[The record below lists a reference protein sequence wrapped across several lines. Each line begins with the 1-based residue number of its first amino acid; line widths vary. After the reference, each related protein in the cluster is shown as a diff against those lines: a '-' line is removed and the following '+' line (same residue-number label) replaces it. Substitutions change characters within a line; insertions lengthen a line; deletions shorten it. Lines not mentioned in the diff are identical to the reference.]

1 MARVTAERVKESKRQ
16 LLDAAQKVLLE
27 EGYAGL
33 STRRVAEAANTQ
45 MSQIQYHF
53 GSKEGMILALF
64 EHLNAQLIDR
74 QTQTFDNPDLK
85 VSEKWDLACDAQL
98 IDRQTQTFDN
108 PDLKVSEKWDLAC
121 DYLDDDIASGYVR
134 VLMELTAAGWSKPV
148 IAEAVR
154 AAYAQWRDLILQ
166 LVRQI
171 EEETG
176 TLGPFTAED
185 IGALVSAGF
194 IGAEAAIMLDYESSK
209 IPFRDA
215 LRRFGKVI
223 EFYERSG

>member
-64 EHLNAQLIDR
+64 EYLN
-74 QTQTFDNPDLK
+74 
-85 VSEKWDLACDAQL
+85 AQL

-171 EEETG
+171 EEGTG

-194 IGAEAAIMLDYESSK
+194 IGAEAAIMLDYESPK

>member
-27 EGYAGL
+27 DGYAGL

-64 EHLNAQLIDR
+64 EYLNAQLIDR

-85 VSEKWDLACDAQL
+85 VSEKWEL
-98 IDRQTQTFDN
+98 
-108 PDLKVSEKWDLAC
+108 SC

-134 VLMELTAAGWSKPV
+134 VLMELTAAGWSKPA
-148 IAEAVR
+148 IGEAVR
-154 AAYAQWRDLILQ
+154 AAYAQWRDLILK

-194 IGAEAAIMLDYESSK
+194 IGAEAAIMLDYESPK
-209 IPFRDA
+209 IPFRNA

>member
-85 VSEKWDLACDAQL
+85 VSEKWDLACD
-98 IDRQTQTFDN
+98 
-108 PDLKVSEKWDLAC
+108 
-121 DYLDDDIASGYVR
+121 YLDDDIASGYVR

-154 AAYAQWRDLILQ
+154 AA
-166 LVRQI
+166 
-171 EEETG
+171 
-176 TLGPFTAED
+176 
-185 IGALVSAGF
+185 
-194 IGAEAAIMLDYESSK
+194 
-209 IPFRDA
+209 
-215 LRRFGKVI
+215 
-223 EFYERSG
+223 

>member
-27 EGYAGL
+27 DGYAGL

-64 EHLNAQLIDR
+64 EYLNAQLIDR
-74 QTQTFDNPDLK
+74 QTKTFENPDLK
-85 VSEKWDLACDAQL
+85 VSEKWEL
-98 IDRQTQTFDN
+98 
-108 PDLKVSEKWDLAC
+108 SC

-134 VLMELTAAGWSKPV
+134 VLMELTAAGWSKPA
-148 IAEAVR
+148 IGEAVR
-154 AAYAQWRDLILQ
+154 AAYAQWRDLILK

-171 EEETG
+171 EKETG

-194 IGAEAAIMLDYESSK
+194 IGAEAAIMLDYESPK